1 MSKKIDKIAA
11 KKLELEQNIARLQEG
26 LEQNL
31 EQVKEDV
38 VQQVQ
43 PKEFIKKH
51 PLSVVGVA
59 VATGFLMGFSRK
71 KKVVSVAPKSRVS
84 SSFGESIKR
93 RLTQKAIDLGLD
105 YLESRF
111 LSAKEKEEQ

>member
-11 KKLELEQNIARLQEG
+11 KKLELEQNIARLQVG

-43 PKEFIKKH
+43 PKEFIRKY

-59 VATGFLMGFSRK
+59 VATGFLIGFSRK
-71 KKVVSVAPKSRVS
+71 KRVVRSVPKSGVS
-84 SSFGESIKR
+84 SSFGESIKK
-93 RLTQKAIDLGLD
+93 RLTQKAIDMGLD

-111 LSAKEKEEQ
+111 LSDKEKEDQ